1 MLPAMHRCV
10 SLGGDTGPSPQ
21 LMWSN
26 APAGTMSFAILLTD
40 MSNDYAHW
48 TIFDIPGMTAM
59 LPEGVPEGATTM
71 PSPAKQSTNSL
82 FLSGPGYS
90 GPCGQTNN
98 PYQFTL
104 YALDVATLPG
114 VTSSSARADV
124 QAAIDMHDLG
134 SSSITA
140 MSGP

>member
-1 MLPAMHRCV
+1 
-10 SLGGDTGPSPQ
+10 
-21 LMWSN
+21 MWSN
-26 APAGTMSFAILLTD
+26 PPAGTMSFAIVLTD
-40 MSNDYAHW
+40 KSNEYAHW
-48 TIFDIPGMTAM
+48 TIFDIPGTTTM
-59 LPEGVPEGATTM
+59 LPEGVPGGATTM

-82 FLSGPGYS
+82 FLAPTNGYS

-114 VTSSSARADV
+114 VTSTSNRAAV
-124 QAAIDMHDLG
+124 QAAIDAAALG
-134 SSSITA
+134 DVSITG